1 MADSFVGQKLKQRRG
16 ELNLSLRA
24 VSAQT
29 GLSAAF
35 LSQIERGKSNPSL
48 KSLQNIA
55 NALGVTLNYFLTT
68 YSQPTRKHD
77 HHHQV
82 ATLQNLNGEQQ

>member
-1 MADSFVGQKLKQRRG
+1 MVDSFVGQKLKLRRG

-35 LSQIERGKSNPSL
+35 LSQIERGESNPSL

-55 NALGVTLNYFLTT
+55 NALGVNLNYFLAM
-68 YSQPTRKHD
+68 SSEPTRKYD
-77 HHHQV
+77 HHLN
-82 ATLQNLNGEQQ
+82 ASYQNLNGEKQ

>member
-1 MADSFVGQKLKQRRG
+1 MADLLVGQKLKLRRG

-24 VSAQT
+24 LASQT

-48 KSLQNIA
+48 QSLGRIA
-55 NALGVTLNYFLTT
+55 SSLKVPLHYFLSTKTEPINKKDRNLIVSTT
-68 YSQPTRKHD
+68 YDKGKIQ
-77 HHHQV
+77 
-82 ATLQNLNGEQQ
+82 